1 MTRLCD
7 AVIKAGPRASP
18 RFLVRKSGRD
28 AAFQMGGAMILVRP
42 ILASLMVLAL
52 AACASGPSREE
63 REARVNVFPDHYKT
77 DLAAAVRTYVAD
89 PTKIR
94 DAYVSDPG
102 IRTIGPQNR
111 YAACVRFNAKNSD
124 GRYMG
129 SRDLMAIFV
138 AGRFDQFIDPPS
150 QPNPSSLAVEVA
162 EQCKQVEY
170 RRFPELEALVR

>member
-1 MTRLCD
+1 
-7 AVIKAGPRASP
+7 
-18 RFLVRKSGRD
+18 
-28 AAFQMGGAMILVRP
+28 MILVRP

-52 AACASGPSREE
+52 AACASGPSREA
-63 REARVNVFPDHYKT
+63 REARVNVFPDHYKA

-102 IRTIGPQNR
+102 IRAIGPQNR

-124 GRYMG
+124 GRYLG

-138 AGRFDQFIDPPS
+138 AGRFDQFVDPSLPGS
-150 QPNPSSLAVEVA
+150 QSAVATQVK
-162 EQCKQVEY
+162 EQCGQADY
-170 RRFPELEALVR
+170 NRFPELEALKR

>member
-1 MTRLCD
+1 
-7 AVIKAGPRASP
+7 
-18 RFLVRKSGRD
+18 
-28 AAFQMGGAMILVRP
+28 MILVRP
-42 ILASLMVLAL
+42 ILASLAAALMELAL
-52 AACASGPSREE
+52 AACGSGGLREE
-63 REARVNVFPDHYKT
+63 REARINVYPDHYKT
-77 DLAAAVRTYVAD
+77 DLAAAVHTYVAD
-89 PTKIR
+89 PTRIR

-102 IRTIGPQNR
+102 IRPIGPQNR

-124 GRYMG
+124 GRYTG

>member
-1 MTRLCD
+1 
-7 AVIKAGPRASP
+7 
-18 RFLVRKSGRD
+18 
-28 AAFQMGGAMILVRP
+28 MILVRP

-52 AACASGPSREE
+52 AACASGPSLEA
-63 REARVNVFPDHYKT
+63 REARVNVFPDHYKA
-77 DLAAAVRTYVAD
+77 DLAAAVRPYVAD

-102 IRTIGPQNR
+102 IRAIGPQNR

-138 AGRFDQFIDPPS
+138 AGRFDQFVDLSS
-150 QPNPSSLAVEVA
+150 QPTPSSLAVEMA
-162 EQCKQVEY
+162 EQCKQAEY
-170 RRFPELEALVR
+170 QRFPELEALRR